1 MSKKDPIPAPKD
13 ETHEPLDDQDEHL
26 DSPQNVP
33 LGPSLI
39 KLQKFVDSF
48 YFGSQCDSLLIVQ

>member
-33 LGPSLI
+33 LGSSLKNFWKNILGI
-39 KLQKFVDSF
+39 KNVKN
-48 YFGSQCDSLLIVQ
+48 